1 MAFYDYRGLLMSM
14 HQARWLLATFIILAV
29 LSFIWGHSPSQLS
42 LDSASGTVHTIEV
55 AKSCEIKGVGCSVS
69 VGDLGD
75 VVIQVPA
82 AIKPLE
88 KFVFSV
94 NPSAHLL
101 KNLGSVSV
109 DFQMVGMD
117 MGVNLYPL
125 TRQADGAYQQVI
137 ILPVCTT
144 TRTDW
149 LALVTFTTTE
159 GVYVAKLP
167 FVVDRR

>member
-1 MAFYDYRGLLMSM
+1 MN
-14 HQARWLLATFIILAV
+14 QARWLLATFIILAT
-29 LSFIWGHSPSQLS
+29 LSFFWGHNPAQLRIDTPSG
-42 LDSASGTVHTIEV
+42 AVHSIEV
-55 AKSCEIKGVGCSVS
+55 EKSCQIKGVGCSVAL
-69 VGDLGD
+69 GDLGA
-75 VVIQVPA
+75 VVIQSPSV
-82 AIKPLE
+82 IKPLE
-88 KFVFSV
+88 KFDFSV
-94 NPSAHLL
+94 VPGADLL
-101 KNLGSVSV
+101 KKLGSVSV

-117 MGVNLYPL
+117 MGINQYPL

-159 GVYVAKLP
+159 GVYVVKLP

>member
-1 MAFYDYRGLLMSM
+1 MSIN
-14 HQARWLLATFIILAV
+14 QARWLLVSFIVLAI
-29 LSFIWGHSPSQLS
+29 LSFIWGHNPSQLRI
-42 LDSASGTVHTIEV
+42 DTASGAVHPIEV
-55 AKSCEIKGVGCSVS
+55 EKSCEIKGLGCSVPI
-69 VGDLGD
+69 GGLGT
-75 VVIQVPA
+75 VVIQAPSI
-82 AIKPLE
+82 IKPLE
-88 KFVFSV
+88 KFTFTVV
-94 NPSAHLL
+94 PSAALL

-117 MGVNLYPL
+117 MGINQYPL

-159 GVYVAKLP
+159 GVYVVKLP
-167 FVVDRR
+167 FFVDRR